1 MKILLLV
8 VYSNVDFLYVQ
19 LVISR
24 VHWREYFRNDD
35 SAIQF
40 SFYSTTAHFTFYTL
54 PHILISASSCATI
67 FHYTQS
73 SQFFKQTRLDFLST
87 TFTLQSQLLRS
98 QDYITRLFTKSFNSA
113 KQNAG
118 RIDSI
123 RQTSIPFNKSAL
135 YEYTLKL
142 KNFNKRSQLSWAAH
156 ILFRRLILQN
166 YIIGIIMERTSI
178 MIETFRSKQ
187 QIQLHQR
194 AQRQHIQLS
203 NSSP

>member
-40 SFYSTTAHFTFYTL
+40 SFYSTTAHFTFYIL

-73 SQFFKQTRLDFLST
+73 SQFFKRTRLDFLST
-87 TFTLQSQLLRS
+87 TFTLQPQLL
-98 QDYITRLFTKSFNSA
+98 IISFV
-113 KQNAG
+113 
-118 RIDSI
+118 I
-123 RQTSIPFNKSAL
+123 
-135 YEYTLKL
+135 
-142 KNFNKRSQLSWAAH
+142 
-156 ILFRRLILQN
+156 
-166 YIIGIIMERTSI
+166 
-178 MIETFRSKQ
+178 
-187 QIQLHQR
+187 
-194 AQRQHIQLS
+194 
-203 NSSP
+203 